1 MLEEC
6 KSAQERWGGVHR
18 LIDNWL
24 NERQSMIVLYCKLL
38 RSKPLSDEEAL
49 PQTVSRFCQVMM
61 DYCSAGHFE
70 IYNQLLQEAS
80 QYDDGGIELAGSVV
94 PKIDAIT
101 GQCVDFNDT
110 YDQHCSLEQ
119 FCHFADELSSL
130 GERLAERFELEDMLI
145 ERLHNAHRDLAA
157 EA

>member
-24 NERQSMIVLYCKLL
+24 NERQTLIVLYCKVLKC
-38 RSKPLSDEEAL
+38 KPLSAEESL
-49 PQTVSRFCQVMM
+49 PQLVSQLCQVMM

-70 IYNQLLQEAS
+70 VYNQLLQEATE
-80 QYDDGGIELAGSVV
+80 YDDGGVELAASVV

-101 GQCVDFNDT
+101 TQCVDFNDT
-110 YDQHCSLEQ
+110 YDQNCSFEQ
-119 FCHFADELSSL
+119 FCHLASELSEL
-130 GERLAERFELEDMLI
+130 GERLEERFEMEDMLI
-145 ERLHNAHRDLAA
+145 EQLHNAHRDLATSA
-157 EA
+157 